1 MKNEQKELLYKIV
14 ELKSKIFYLD
24 MKDRWD
30 DSDYVL
36 DRQYTRELNT
46 LTTEYLN
53 KYKELPTWKT
63 INDIFDMRDELG
75 KEIDL

>member
-30 DSDYVL
+30 DSDYAL